1 MKRRQ
6 LTFLEEREIAR
17 RIRTR
22 KEYSTKNI
30 MAEFQCSR
38 SLIDRITRDVEKAL
52 CMDSRG
58 TKQNACIGID
68 ATAQACGTIGK

>member
-1 MKRRQ
+1 MKRRI
-6 LTFLEEREIAR
+6 LTANEEREIAR

-38 SLIDRITRDVEKAL
+38 SLVDRIARDVEKAL
-52 CMDSRG
+52 CVVPRES
-58 TKQNACIGID
+58 KQNASD
-68 ATAQACGTIGK
+68 VSAQVQHNQGL